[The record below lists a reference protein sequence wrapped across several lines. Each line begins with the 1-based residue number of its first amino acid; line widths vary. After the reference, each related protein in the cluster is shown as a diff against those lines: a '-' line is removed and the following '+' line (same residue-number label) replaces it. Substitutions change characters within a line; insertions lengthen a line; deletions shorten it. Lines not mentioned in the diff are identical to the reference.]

1 MANPK
6 SKRKATGSYDF
17 EEGHMQL
24 SVPTVKRVNFTSTSD
39 SGSYSSSS
47 VLGTLPTTSAYPTA
61 SPIGIPKMQPNS
73 DGPEAA
79 KKRTQN
85 SEMLEDLGEIFDEL
99 GQLMLEFEFDARI
112 GTLCDCLK
120 ARVNTQCHDCIGY
133 SATCSACFV
142 GKHLQSPFH
151 WAEVWDFEQGFF
163 LKSDISKIHHI
174 IQLGH
179 NGGPCEN
186 PSNPL
191 LFTVVHGNGV
201 HATKLAFCG
210 CQEFPINKPRQLM
223 RSRLFPATAKDPKT
237 AFTFSM
243 LKEFSLHNL
252 ESKKAAYDY
261 LGAILRLTDNSFT
274 ADVPN
279 PYANFRRVV
288 RVWNYL
294 TLKKRAGQMHGID
307 RLLPHRPAGNLLVW
321 CPACPEPG
329 FNSDPNCPKTPHHL
343 RHCNQSQRTLDGNFQ
358 CNQFNKNTDPDD
370 ISLCA
375 GKGYFPPDN
384 EYKAYLAKIPVSRE
398 KSTCNYLNVVNKRDK
413 KKFKN
418 MAVTGTV
425 NCQCSHVFI
434 LSSVDLQLGERFANT
449 DAALARE
456 IRQHKPSK
464 EFEVVLRFEVDDI
477 DKVTTYDIACEY
489 FINLESRFQQ
499 HFPDLAEDV
508 KAIRWGV
515 PSLHVQG
522 HQDSCNYLFGTAY
535 MECVGHFHGET
546 AEHYWPEANQLGPH
560 VRQMNNG
567 HRQDTLI
574 IHHGDWNHKKTM
586 KLAVTLAN
594 DIALAE
600 ARYIEKRD
608 HFVGLTVSFQ
618 DRVDG
623 WRALDRT
630 TSKKGKEAISPYK
643 HRTSKGTAHVVNAD
657 RINVN
662 LVPSQRAIYQAM
674 LAQDETFQSS
684 FTPKSKVAQFLNDAL
699 RIQDDQRKLRA
710 AIEANTEHNLETT
723 QKEVLS
729 RRTKLSNA
737 ILAWRQQQKS
747 IAPKLGDKVA
757 IQAATLPAI
766 PVEEEVLFLPSDLTA
781 SERLDLDVVALG
793 VEEARWRE
801 GEAFDA
807 LRAVQNVVKALV
819 ALRDRKTK
827 NERQQ
832 KGNTRAGN
840 EIADTTKR
848 RDRHMQTYDAA
859 RCAMIALG
867 TLTDGVNTSFPP
879 LTVADTFMKSVRQAR
894 RVGDSKL
901 TDGLLWRVSGGNVPG
916 PSLAVPVLTT
926 SPGNSAGL
934 SGTQMHTRKSTPGM
948 KALAPGTVSRLE
960 EKREERPEGW
970 LWQLGKMGKLSQNE
984 MDEWSGEGDRV
995 QWFRA
1000 EAEMQRWQEQK
1011 EQKLVELLRTI
1022 RSFLK
1027 MQQVWTQL
1035 ADAHSSS
1042 QPGHTAY
1049 ARQKAAMYHVRAE
1062 EAKKLLRVGGYGF
1075 LLEPAA
1081 NVIEY
1086 IEKERAKESEYLLYR
1101 LSETV

>member
-1 MANPK
+1 MAHTK
-6 SKRKATGSYDF
+6 GKRKTPGSYDF

-47 VLGTLPTTSAYPTA
+47 VLGTLPTTFAYPMAPAT
-61 SPIGIPKMQPNS
+61 GIPTAQPNYNES
-73 DGPEAA
+73 EKA
-79 KKRTQN
+79 KRRTQ
-85 SEMLEDLGEIFDEL
+85 SAELLEDLGEIFDEL
-99 GQLMLEFEFDARI
+99 SQLMLESEFDANI
-112 GTLCDCLK
+112 GTLCECLK
-120 ARVNTQCHDCIGY
+120 AQVDTQCHDCVGC
-133 SATCSACFV
+133 SATCSGCFIS
-142 GKHLQSPFH
+142 KHLQSPFH
-151 WAEVWDFEQGFF
+151 WAEVWDSSRGFF
-163 LKSDISKIHHI
+163 VKSDISKLDHV

-179 NGGPCEN
+179 NGGPCKN

-191 LFTVVHGNGV
+191 LFTIVHGNGV

-210 CQEFPINKPRQLM
+210 CQELPINKPRQLM

-261 LGAILRLTDNSFT
+261 LGAILRLTDNGFT
-274 ADVPN
+274 ADVP
-279 PYANFRRVV
+279 V
-288 RVWNYL
+288 RFCTYFHCCKIDFWNYL

-307 RLLPHRPAGNLLVW
+307 RLLPHRSAGNLLVW

-329 FNSDPNCPKTPHHL
+329 FNNIWLSFCSSFYCADNTPCIS
-343 RHCNQSQRTLDGNFQ
+343 HCNQSQRTLDGNFQ

-375 GKGYFPPDN
+375 GNGYFPPDD
-384 EYKAYLAKIPVSRE
+384 EYKAYLAKIPASPE
-398 KSTCNYLNVVNKRDK
+398 KSTCNYLNVVNKQDK

-434 LSSVDLQLGERFANT
+434 LSSVDLHLGERFANT

-464 EFEVVLRFEVDDI
+464 EFAIVLRFEVDDI

-489 FINLESRFQQ
+489 FINLEMRFEK
-499 HFPDLAEDV
+499 HFKDLVDDV
-508 KAIRWGV
+508 KSIRWGV

-567 HRQDTLI
+567 HRQDTLL
-574 IHHGDWNHKKTM
+574 IHHVDWNHKKTM

-608 HFVGLTVSFQ
+608 HFIGLTISFQ
-618 DRVDG
+618 DRVEG
-623 WRALDRT
+623 WRALDKRT
-630 TSKKGKEAISPYK
+630 TKNGKEVTSLYK
-643 HRTSKGTAHVVNAD
+643 HRTSK
-657 RINVN
+657 
-662 LVPSQRAIYQAM
+662 VPSQRAIYQAM

-684 FTPKSKVAQFLNDAL
+684 FIPKSKIARRRLKVA
-699 RIQDDQRKLRA
+699 IA
-710 AIEANTEHNLETT
+710 ANIEHNLEAT

-729 RRTKLSNA
+729 RRTKLGNM

-747 IAPKLGDKVA
+747 IAPNLGDKVA
-757 IQAATLPAI
+757 MQAAASPAV

-781 SERLDLDVVALG
+781 SERLDLGVVALG
-793 VEEARWRE
+793 VEEVRWRE

-832 KGNTRAGN
+832 KDNTRAAN

-848 RDRHMQTYDAA
+848 CDRHMQTYDAA

-867 TLTDGVNTSFPP
+867 TLIDGPNTSFPP
-879 LTVADTFMKSVRQAR
+879 LTVADTFMKSVRQTR
-894 RVGDSKL
+894 HVGDSKF
-901 TDGLLWRVSGGNVPG
+901 TDGLLWRVSGGHAPG
-916 PSLAVPVLTT
+916 PSPVTPTLETNLGT
-926 SPGNSAGL
+926 SAEL
-934 SGTQMHTRKSTPGM
+934 SGTQMHTRKSAPRL
-948 KALAPGTVSRLE
+948 KVLAPGTVSQLE
-960 EKREERPEGW
+960 EKRQERTEGW
-970 LWQLGKMGKLSQNE
+970 LWQLGKMGRLSQNE
-984 MDEWSGEGDRV
+984 MDEWSSEGDRV

-1011 EQKLVELLRTI
+1011 EQKLVELLRTV

-1035 ADAHSSS
+1035 GNEHSSN
-1042 QPGHTAY
+1042 QPGHAAY
-1049 ARQKAAMYHVRAE
+1049 ARQKAAMYQRRTE
-1062 EAKKLLRVGGYGF
+1062 EAQRLVRVGGYGF

-1086 IEKERAKESEYLLYR
+1086 IEKERAKESEYLQHCL
-1101 LSETV
+1101 LEIV

>member
-1 MANPK
+1 MNVQV
-6 SKRKATGSYDF
+6 SSN
-17 EEGHMQL
+17 EGIL
-24 SVPTVKRVNFTSTSD
+24 
-39 SGSYSSSS
+39 
-47 VLGTLPTTSAYPTA
+47 
-61 SPIGIPKMQPNS
+61 I
-73 DGPEAA
+73 
-79 KKRTQN
+79 
-85 SEMLEDLGEIFDEL
+85 DLI
-99 GQLMLEFEFDARI
+99 
-112 GTLCDCLK
+112 
-120 ARVNTQCHDCIGY
+120 
-133 SATCSACFV
+133 
-142 GKHLQSPFH
+142 
-151 WAEVWDFEQGFF
+151 
-163 LKSDISKIHHI
+163 
-174 IQLGH
+174 
-179 NGGPCEN
+179 
-186 PSNPL
+186 
-191 LFTVVHGNGV
+191 
-201 HATKLAFCG
+201 
-210 CQEFPINKPRQLM
+210 
-223 RSRLFPATAKDPKT
+223 
-237 AFTFSM
+237 
-243 LKEFSLHNL
+243 HNL
-252 ESKKAAYDY
+252 ESKKAVYDY
-261 LGAILRLTDNSFT
+261 LGAILRTDNSFT
-274 ADVPN
+274 TDVPN
-279 PYANFRRVV
+279 AYANFRRVV

-294 TLKKRAGQMHGID
+294 TLKKRA
-307 RLLPHRPAGNLLVW
+307 
-321 CPACPEPG
+321 EPG

-375 GKGYFPPDN
+375 GKGYFPPHN
-384 EYKAYLAKIPVSRE
+384 EYKAYLAKIPVSCE
-398 KSTCNYLNVVNKRDK
+398 KSTCNYLNVVNKQDK

-434 LSSVDLQLGERFANT
+434 LSSIDLQLGERFANT

-477 DKVTTYDIACEY
+477 DKVTTYDIACEF

-508 KAIRWGV
+508 KAIQWGV

-535 MECVGHFHGET
+535 MECIGHFHGET
-546 AEHYWPEANQLGPH
+546 AEHYWPEANQLGLH

-586 KLAVTLAN
+586 KLDTSK
-594 DIALAE
+594 
-600 ARYIEKRD
+600 KRD
-608 HFVGLTVSFQ
+608 HFIGLTVSFQ

-623 WRALDRT
+623 WRALERT

-643 HRTSKGTAHVVNAD
+643 HRTSK
-657 RINVN
+657 
-662 LVPSQRAIYQAM
+662 VPSQRAIYQAM

-729 RRTKLSNA
+729 RRSKLSNA
-737 ILAWRQQQKS
+737 ILAWRQQQKPM
-747 IAPKLGDKVA
+747 APKLGDKVA
-757 IQAATLPAI
+757 IQTATLPAI

-781 SERLDLDVVALG
+781 LERLDLDVVALG

-807 LRAVQNVVKALV
+807 LQAVQNMVKAPV

-832 KGNTRAGN
+832 KGNTCAGN

-867 TLTDGVNTSFPP
+867 TLTDGMNTSFPP

-901 TDGLLWRVSGGNVPG
+901 TDGPPWRVLGGNVPG
-916 PSLAVPVLTT
+916 PSLAVPVLAT

-948 KALAPGTVSRLE
+948 KALAPGNVSRLE

-984 MDEWSGEGDRV
+984 MDEWSSEGEQFRRHIGYCV
-995 QWFRA
+995 SLFWF
-1000 EAEMQRWQEQK
+1000 Q
-1011 EQKLVELLRTI
+1011 
-1022 RSFLK
+1022 
-1027 MQQVWTQL
+1027 
-1035 ADAHSSS
+1035 
-1042 QPGHTAY
+1042 
-1049 ARQKAAMYHVRAE
+1049 
-1062 EAKKLLRVGGYGF
+1062 
-1075 LLEPAA
+1075 
-1081 NVIEY
+1081 VIEFNGSVRRP
-1086 IEKERAKESEYLLYR
+1086 KCNAGRNRRSR
-1101 LSETV
+1101 NSLSCFEQFAVS

>member
-1 MANPK
+1 MAHTK
-6 SKRKATGSYDF
+6 GKRKTPGSYDF

-47 VLGTLPTTSAYPTA
+47 VLGTLPTTSAYPTV
-61 SPIGIPKMQPNS
+61 PTTGIPKAQPNS
-73 DGPEAA
+73 DGPEAV
-79 KKRTQN
+79 KNRTQN
-85 SEMLEDLGEIFDEL
+85 AELLEDLGEIFDDL
-99 GQLMLEFEFDARI
+99 GQLMLEFEFDASI
-112 GTLCDCLK
+112 GTLCQCLK
-120 ARVNTQCHDCIGY
+120 AQ
-133 SATCSACFV
+133 
-142 GKHLQSPFH
+142 
-151 WAEVWDFEQGFF
+151 
-163 LKSDISKIHHI
+163 
-174 IQLGH
+174 
-179 NGGPCEN
+179 
-186 PSNPL
+186 
-191 LFTVVHGNGV
+191 
-201 HATKLAFCG
+201 
-210 CQEFPINKPRQLM
+210 
-223 RSRLFPATAKDPKT
+223 
-237 AFTFSM
+237 
-243 LKEFSLHNL
+243 
-252 ESKKAAYDY
+252 
-261 LGAILRLTDNSFT
+261 
-274 ADVPN
+274 
-279 PYANFRRVV
+279 
-288 RVWNYL
+288 
-294 TLKKRAGQMHGID
+294 
-307 RLLPHRPAGNLLVW
+307 
-321 CPACPEPG
+321 
-329 FNSDPNCPKTPHHL
+329 TPHHL

-375 GKGYFPPDN
+375 GKGYFPPDD

-398 KSTCNYLNVVNKRDK
+398 DK
-413 KKFKN
+413 NKFKN

-434 LSSVDLQLGERFANT
+434 LSSVDLHLGERFANT

-464 EFEVVLRFEVDDI
+464 EFEIVLRFEVDDI

-489 FINLESRFQQ
+489 FIYLESRFQQ
-499 HFPDLAEDV
+499 HFPDLVEDV
-508 KAIRWGV
+508 KSIRWGV

-594 DIALAE
+594 DIALAQ

-608 HFVGLTVSFQ
+608 HFIGLTVSFQ
-618 DRVDG
+618 DRIDG

-630 TSKKGKEAISPYK
+630 TSKKGNEVISLYK
-643 HRTSKGTAHVVNAD
+643 HRTSK
-657 RINVN
+657 
-662 LVPSQRAIYQAM
+662 VPSQRAIYQAM

-684 FTPKSKVAQFLNDAL
+684 FTPKSKIARFLNDAL
-699 RIQDDQRKLRA
+699 RIQDDQRRLRV
-710 AIEANTEHNLETT
+710 AIEANIEHNLETT

-729 RRTKLSNA
+729 RRTKLGNT

-747 IAPKLGDKVA
+747 IAPKLGDTVA
-757 IQAATLPAI
+757 TQAAVLPAVL
-766 PVEEEVLFLPSDLTA
+766 VEEEVLFLPSDLTA

-793 VEEARWRE
+793 VEEVRWRE

-832 KGNTRAGN
+832 KDNTRAGN
-840 EIADTTKR
+840 EIADTTRR

-859 RCAMIALG
+859 RRAMIALG
-867 TLTDGVNTSFPP
+867 ALTDGPNTSFPP
-879 LTVADTFMKSVRQAR
+879 LTVADTFMKSVRQTR
-894 RVGDSKL
+894 RIGDSKF

-916 PSLAVPVLTT
+916 PSLVT
-926 SPGNSAGL
+926 SELETSFGESAEL
-934 SGTQMHTRKSTPGM
+934 SGTQMHTRKSAPRM
-948 KALAPGTVSRLE
+948 KVLAPGTMSRLE

-970 LWQLGKMGKLSQNE
+970 LWQLGKMGRLSQNE
-984 MDEWSGEGDRV
+984 MDEWSSEGDRV

-1011 EQKLVELLRTI
+1011 EQKLIELLRTV
-1022 RSFLK
+1022 RSFFK

-1035 ADAHSSS
+1035 ANGHSSN
-1042 QPGHTAY
+1042 QPGHAAY
-1049 ARQKAAMYHVRAE
+1049 ARQKSSNVSAAH
-1062 EAKKLLRVGGYGF
+1062 GGCTEFGPGWWIWV
-1075 LLEPAA
+1075 PA
-1081 NVIEY
+1081 
-1086 IEKERAKESEYLLYR
+1086 
-1101 LSETV
+1101 